1 MFDKLKAVESRY
13 EEIGELLM
21 DGAVVADQEQY
32 KKLMKEHKQIHLAD
46 IEKILDEVIFLDK
59 GKIIINEDADAL
71 RKKEKASIDEVF
83 RRRMK

>member
-32 KKLMKEHKQIHLAD
+32 KKLMKEHKQITPIVEKYREYVAAKNSESEALA
-46 IEKILDEVIFLDK
+46 
-59 GKIIINEDADAL
+59 A
-71 RKKEKASIDEVF
+71 
-83 RRRMK
+83 